1 MQKKR
6 IKILNFFPSRMAYDL
21 CCCCMMPRFLPFL
34 SFIKS
39 IINLIQ
45 GTIYYYYSVWQE
57 RKLVRIEYNRDYCQ
71 DFMIKQYV
79 CRLFEFIL
87 LVSYINDSNRNIIIW
102 KCNGKWYNEWI
113 FLIFRM
119 IHHLFVLWKPT
130 AKRGHYKLETE
141 PGFSL
146 W

>member
-1 MQKKR
+1 
-6 IKILNFFPSRMAYDL
+6 MAYDL
-21 CCCCMMPRFLPFL
+21 CCCCMMPRFLPFS

-45 GTIYYYYSVWQE
+45 GTIYYYSVWQE

-87 LVSYINDSNRNIIIW
+87 LISYINKRNIMIW
-102 KCNGKWYNEWI
+102 KCNGK
-113 FLIFRM
+113 
-119 IHHLFVLWKPT
+119 
-130 AKRGHYKLETE
+130 
-141 PGFSL
+141 
-146 W
+146 

>member
-1 MQKKR
+1 
-6 IKILNFFPSRMAYDL
+6 
-21 CCCCMMPRFLPFL
+21 MMPRFLPFL

-87 LVSYINDSNRNIIIW
+87 LVLYINKIDRKAIIIW
-102 KCNGKWYNEWI
+102 KCNGK
-113 FLIFRM
+113 
-119 IHHLFVLWKPT
+119 
-130 AKRGHYKLETE
+130 
-141 PGFSL
+141 
-146 W
+146 